1 MDLELTKEQ
10 AMFRDMAKEF
20 AQREI
25 LPTTRE
31 RDREAKFFPEIV
43 KKTGQQGLSG
53 VMVPK
58 EYGGLGLD
66 WLTVGLIAEQICYF
80 DFAVG
85 ITLFGQTSLQAMPIL
100 SAGDEAQKKK
110 YLPPLARGEIV
121 GCFAAVEPNAGSD
134 ATAIETTAVLDGD
147 SWVLNGNKTWITNAT
162 VADFALVL
170 AQTDRSKGTK
180 GITTFLVDRGTP
192 GFSHTKIEHKLGVRS
207 NDIGQLFFRDCRIP
221 RTNQLGPVG
230 RGMGIA
236 LGSIEHTRFGIAW
249 AAVGLMQACIDASVK
264 YCQERIQFGKPIAS
278 FQLVQ
283 ERIAEMVV
291 DCEASRWLAY
301 RVAYLK
307 DKGLSYS
314 RETAIAKLHN
324 VEAAAKAAKAAVEL
338 HGAYG
343 FSDDFP
349 VERHYRDVIAP
360 LIFGGTSH
368 VQKLIIGRLTLG
380 IDAIAR

>member
-20 AQREI
+20 AQREV

-31 RDREAKFFPEIV
+31 RDREAKFYPEIL
-43 KKTGQQGLSG
+43 KKSGEQGLNG
-53 VMVPK
+53 IKIPQ

-66 WLTVGLIAEQICYF
+66 WLTLGVVAEQICYF

-85 ITLFGQTSLQAMPIL
+85 LSIFGQASLQGISIL
-100 SAGDEAQKKK
+100 DAGDDAQKKK
-110 YLPPLARGEIV
+110 YLPPMVRGDII

-147 SWVLNGNKTWITNAT
+147 SWVLNGNKTWISSAT
-162 VADFALVL
+162 VADFAIVL
-170 AQTDRSKGTK
+170 AQTDKSKGTR
-180 GITTFLVDRGTP
+180 GITTFLVDKGTP
-192 GFSHTKIEHKLGVRS
+192 GFSSTKIEHKLGLHT

-221 RTNQLGPVG
+221 RSNQLGPVG
-230 RGMGIA
+230 KGMRVA
-236 LGSIEHTRFGIAW
+236 LGSVEHTRYGIACGS
-249 AAVGLMQACIDASVK
+249 VGVIQACLDASVK
-264 YCQERIQFGKPIAS
+264 YCQERNQFGKPIGS

-283 ERIAEMVV
+283 ARIAEMVV

-307 DKGLSYS
+307 DKGLPYS
-314 RETAIAKLHN
+314 KETSIAKLHN
-324 VEAAAKAAKAAVEL
+324 VEAMNKAARAAVEL

-343 FSDDFP
+343 FADDFP
-349 VERHYRDVIAP
+349 VERYYRDAVAP
-360 LIFGGTSH
+360 LIFGGTAN
-368 VQKLIIGRLTLG
+368 VQKLIIGRLVLG
-380 IDAIAR
+380 LDAIAR

>member
-264 YCQERIQFGKPIAS
+264 YCQERIQFGKSIAS